1 MKKEKQTY
9 SCIDLSKGT
18 IYVFDNYF
26 DYRRFVKK
34 GKLPKNW
41 GKTSKKDTRGDTHE
55 NDKA

>member
-9 SCIDLSKGT
+9 SCIDLSEGT

-41 GKTSKKDTRGDTHE
+41 GKTSKVDMRG
-55 NDKA
+55 NNKC